1 MEHNEAIAKVQPWLG
16 DAADVLTSGTGAVYV
31 GIWMDPAKD
40 FLCVAMGNDVAQAVA
55 NAEDSWSEYRAAVI
69 GLLPDGVAMDED
81 VLADQYQMDADPDDA
96 VDALK
101 LFCKNELGES
111 S

>member
-1 MEHNEAIAKVQPWLG
+1 MEHNEALAKVQQWLG
-16 DAADVLTSGTGAVYV
+16 PDADILTGGGGYVYV
-31 GIWMDPAKD
+31 GIWMQAAKD

-55 NAEDSWSEYRAAVI
+55 NAEAEWEEYRAAVI
-69 GLLPDGVAMDED
+69 GLLPDGVEMDD
-81 VLADQYQMDADPDDA
+81 GVLADQYQMDADPGDA

-101 LFCKNELGES
+101 LLSEKELGES